1 MSNAILPG
9 TSANTEPHCLAYS
22 ESVRVLVYSLTL
34 NTYESPPKGR
44 IFIDLIKGYQALRN

>member
-44 IFIDLIKGYQALRN
+44 IFIDLIKGYQALRK